1 MQLYRFTNV
10 HGRMRYGVCIEMKD
24 DGAYILA
31 DAWQPTDK
39 VKAPATYAYVSF
51 VPNPYLINAGDTKTE
66 LLPLDTPVTWQTPEI
81 AQIVAMMQAGTFAE
95 WWQVN
100 QSVIVRKF
108 INGYKVDGNS
118 KVVNR

>member
-10 HGRMRYGVCIEMKD
+10 HSRTRNGICIEMKD
-24 DGAYILA
+24 NGAYVLS

-39 VKAPATYAYVSF
+39 VKAPATYAYISF
-51 VPNPYLINAGDTKTE
+51 APNPYVIDTGKTKTE

-81 AQIVAMMQAGTFAE
+81 AQIVAMMRAGTFAE
-95 WWQVN
+95 WWQAN

-108 INGYKVDGNS
+108 INGYKPQDKS
-118 KVVNR
+118 K